1 VFLDGPFLVLF
12 WNAESFPDGT
22 GSAIAGAVA
31 VVDGFEAVF
40 EGDFRSVLHG
50 THHTLIVK
58 RD

>member
-1 VFLDGPFLVLF
+1 VFPDGSFPVFLS
-12 WNAESFPDGT
+12 NAESFPDGT